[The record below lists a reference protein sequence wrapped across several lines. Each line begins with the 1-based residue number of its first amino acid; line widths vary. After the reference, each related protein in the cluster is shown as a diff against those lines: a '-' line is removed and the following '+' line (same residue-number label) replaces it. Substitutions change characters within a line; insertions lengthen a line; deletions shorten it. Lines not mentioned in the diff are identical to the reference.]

1 MAVNT
6 FVKYDGAGPRVQ
18 NMFTKVEDGR
28 GTGLTAEI
36 NGVWY
41 HDGTTAGVIYQRHE
55 LIQYSEDV
63 FYIVANGSYAQGG
76 TAGGV
81 NAGGGFST
89 NVLSPAS
96 NFSLRFVNGDC
107 DQYIVKG
114 EMKSF
119 DDTSPYGGGTDG
131 TILYNFFNQ
140 CSLAFDP
147 RGKTG
152 ASGTGTGNLYTNIAE
167 WLTDNTAT
175 EWVLEYR
182 KKDGTNKLTT
192 IAMLNATETTAN
204 AQECIPPDN
213 SPHGGWSTYWVRS
226 SAPIWNITE
235 LEAGDEWWVYFITN
249 TTPLPE
255 WPITRIL

>member
-18 NMFTKVEDGR
+18 NMFTSVAGAS
-28 GTGLTAEI
+28 AEA

-41 HDGTTAGVIYQRHE
+41 YNGTTADVIYQRHE
-55 LIQYSEDV
+55 LLQYSEDV
-63 FYIVANGSYAQGG
+63 FYVVANGSYAQGG

-89 NVLSPAS
+89 NPQAIAS

-119 DDTSPYGGGTDG
+119 DDTSAYGAGTDG
-131 TILYNFFNQ
+131 SILFNFFNQ
-140 CSLAFDP
+140 VSLAFDP

-152 ASGTGTGNLYTNIAE
+152 PSGTGVGNLYLNIAQ
-167 WLTDNTAT
+167 WKTDNTAT
-175 EWVLEYR
+175 EWVIEYR
-182 KKDGTNKLTT
+182 KKDGTNKLTY
-192 IAMLNATETTAN
+192 IDMLNATETTAN
-204 AQECIPPDN
+204 AKECLPPDN
-213 SPHGGWSTYWVRS
+213 SPHFGWSTYWDRTG
-226 SAPIWNITE
+226 APIWGITE
-235 LEAGDEWWVYFITN
+235 LEVGDEWWVYFITN
-249 TTPLPE
+249 TAALPE
-255 WPITRIL
+255 WPITRII

>member
-6 FVKYDGAGPRVQ
+6 FVKYEGEGKGVSTIHTKFNGA
-18 NMFTKVEDGR
+18 
-28 GTGLTAEI
+28 TAES
-36 NGVWY
+36 NGVWHY
-41 HDGTTAGVIYQRHE
+41 DGTTAGVIYQRHE
-55 LIQYSEDV
+55 LLQYSEDV

-89 NVLSPAS
+89 NVFSSSS
-96 NFSLRFVNGDC
+96 NFSLRFSNGDC

-114 EMKSF
+114 KMKSF
-119 DDTSPYGGGTDG
+119 DDTSSYGGGTDG
-131 TILYNFFNQ
+131 TILFNFFNQ

-152 ASGTGTGNLYTNIAE
+152 PSGTGVGDLYTNIAE
-167 WLTDNTAT
+167 WKTDNTAT

-182 KKDGTNKLTT
+182 KKDGTNKLTY
-192 IAMLNATETTAN
+192 IEMLNATETTAN
-204 AQECIPPDN
+204 AGECLVPDN
-213 SPHGGWSTYWVRS
+213 SPHGGWSTYWVRT

-255 WPITRIL
+255 WSITRII